1 MPRAATASRKK
12 EAAAETTDKPARAAR
27 RSAKK
32 SKEAS
37 AAKPK
42 RALSAYMFFSQD
54 KRNEVKDSNPN
65 ATFGEIGKLLGK
77 MWSELTEEQK
87 KPYKEKSEKDKA
99 RYEAER
105 AAVAAN

>member
-12 EAAAETTDKPARAAR
+12 EVAEPTEKPARAAR
-27 RSAKK
+27 KSTKKAK
-32 SKEAS
+32 ET

-42 RALSAYMFFSQD
+42 RALSAYMFFSQA
-54 KRNEVKDSNPN
+54 KRNEVKENNPN
-65 ATFGEIGKLLGK
+65 ATFGEIGKLLGE
-77 MWSELTEEQK
+77 MWGKLTDEQK
-87 KPYKEKSEKDKA
+87 KPYKEKSDADKA

>member
-12 EAAAETTDKPARAAR
+12 EVAEPTDKPARAVR
-27 RSAKK
+27 KSAKK
-32 SKEAS
+32 SKEA
-37 AAKPK
+37 AAVKPK
-42 RALSAYMFFSQD
+42 RALSAYMFFSQA
-54 KRNEVKDSNPN
+54 KRNEVKDNNPN

-87 KPYKEKSEKDKA
+87 KPYKEKSDADKA